1 MLVGLQ
7 KITLVNFPNKVSSAI
22 FLPGCNM
29 RCGFCHNAE
38 LALASSTAEGLKES
52 TGNNQ
57 YYTLEEVFQFL
68 EKRKKVLS
76 GVVVTGGEP
85 FASPVLYTLIEKI
98 KQMGF
103 ALKIDTNGL
112 FPDKLKEVLSD
123 DSLSPQ
129 MVALDV
135 KTSPKRYIELMDSS
149 VKNGEVIAKKLLRS
163 LEILALFMKEHE
175 DFLVDYRTVLVPNLV
190 GEAEIR
196 EIASLLPK
204 NAMWNFAEF
213 IRGVCLN
220 PEWNSI
226 TPYSHEKIGE
236 LVSIAKSIIPNA
248 TLR

>member
-1 MLVGLQ
+1 MLVGLE
-7 KITLVNFPNKVSSAI
+7 KITLVNFPNKVASAI

-38 LALASSTAEGLKES
+38 LALASSTEGVKAS
-52 TGNNQ
+52 TGENQ

-85 FASPVLYTLIEKI
+85 FASPFLHTLIEKI
-98 KQMGF
+98 KELGF

-112 FPDKLKEVLSD
+112 YPEKLKEVLLD
-123 DSLSPQ
+123 EKLSPK

-149 VKNGEVIAKKLLRS
+149 VKNAEVITKKLLQS
-163 LEILALFMKEHE
+163 LDILASYMKEHQ
-175 DFLVDYRTVLVPNLV
+175 DFIVDYRTVLVPHLV
-190 GEAEIR
+190 GEAEVR
-196 EIASLLPK
+196 EIASLLPT

-213 IRGVCLN
+213 IRGGCLN

-226 TPYSHEKIGE
+226 TPYSREQIEE
-236 LVSIAKSIIPNA
+236 LVNIAKSIIPNA

>member
-7 KITLVNFPNKVSSAI
+7 KITLVNFPNKVASAI

-38 LALASSTAEGLKES
+38 LALASSTEGMK
-52 TGNNQ
+52 TNDGNNQ

-85 FASPVLYTLIEKI
+85 FASPFLYEIIEKI

-112 FPDKLKEVLSD
+112 FPEKLNEVLLTAN
-123 DSLSPQ
+123 LSPQ
-129 MVALDV
+129 MIALDV
-135 KTSPKRYIELMDSS
+135 KTSPKRYIELMNSS
-149 VKNGEVIAKKLLRS
+149 VQNADVIAKKLLKS
-163 LEILALFMKEHE
+163 LEILASFAKKHSDFM
-175 DFLVDYRTVLVPNLV
+175 VDYRTVLVPHLV
-190 GEAEIR
+190 REEEIR
-196 EIASLLPK
+196 EIASLLPN

-213 IRGVCLN
+213 IRGGCLN
-220 PEWNSI
+220 PDWNAI
-226 TPYSHEKIGE
+226 TPYSNEKIEE
-236 LVSIAKSIIPNA
+236 LICIAKSIIPNVA
-248 TLR
+248 LR

>member
-7 KITLVNFPNKVSSAI
+7 KITLVNFPNKVASAI

-38 LALASSTAEGLKES
+38 LALASSTEGVKKTNGE
-52 TGNNQ
+52 NQ

-68 EKRKKVLS
+68 EKRKRVLS

-85 FASPVLYTLIEKI
+85 FASPFLYTLIEKI
-98 KQMGF
+98 KEMGF

-112 FPDKLKEVLSD
+112 FPDKLKEVLS
-123 DSLSPQ
+123 SENLSPQ

-135 KTSPKRYIELMDSS
+135 KTSPKRYVELMDSS
-149 VKNGEVIAKKLLRS
+149 VKNGEVIAKKLLQS

-175 DFLVDYRTVLVPNLV
+175 DFVVDYRTVLVPNLV
-190 GEAEIR
+190 GEEEIR

-213 IRGVCLN
+213 IRGGCLN
-220 PEWNSI
+220 PEWNNI
-226 TPYSHEKIGE
+226 TPYSHEKIE
-236 LVSIAKSIIPNA
+236 KLINIAKSIIPNA

>member
-38 LALASSTAEGLKES
+38 LALASSTEGMKAN
-52 TGNNQ
+52 TGENQ
-57 YYTLEEVFQFL
+57 YYTLDEVFQFL

-85 FASPVLYTLIEKI
+85 FVSPFLYELIEKV

-112 FPDKLKEVLSD
+112 FPDKLKEVLLD
-123 DSLSPQ
+123 EKLSPE

-135 KTSPKRYIELMDSS
+135 KTSPSRYIELMGQG
-149 VKNGEVIAKKLLRS
+149 VKNGEVIAKKLLQS
-163 LEILALFMKEHE
+163 LEILSSHMEEHE
-175 DFLVDYRTVLVPNLV
+175 DFIVDYRTVLVPNLV
-190 GEAEIR
+190 GEKEIR

-213 IRGVCLN
+213 IRGGCLN
-220 PEWNSI
+220 PEWNNI
-226 TPYSHEKIGE
+226 TLYSHEEIEKLIN
-236 LVSIAKSIIPNA
+236 IAKSIIPNA
-248 TLR
+248 MLR

>member
-38 LALASSTAEGLKES
+38 LALASSTEGMKAN
-52 TGNNQ
+52 TGENQ
-57 YYTLEEVFQFL
+57 YYTLDEVFQFL

-85 FASPVLYTLIEKI
+85 FVSPFLYELIEKV

-112 FPDKLKEVLSD
+112 FPDKLKEVLLD
-123 DSLSPQ
+123 EKLSPE

-135 KTSPKRYIELMDSS
+135 KTSPSRYIELMDSS
-149 VKNGEVIAKKLLRS
+149 VKKGEVIAKKLLKS
-163 LEILALFMKEHE
+163 LRVLASFMKAHE
-175 DFLVDYRTVLVPNLV
+175 DFVVDYRTVLVPNLV
-190 GEAEIR
+190 GEKEIR

-213 IRGVCLN
+213 IRGGCLN
-220 PEWNSI
+220 PEWNNI
-226 TPYSHEKIGE
+226 APYSREKIEE
-236 LVSIAKSIIPNA
+236 LVEIAKSIIPNA